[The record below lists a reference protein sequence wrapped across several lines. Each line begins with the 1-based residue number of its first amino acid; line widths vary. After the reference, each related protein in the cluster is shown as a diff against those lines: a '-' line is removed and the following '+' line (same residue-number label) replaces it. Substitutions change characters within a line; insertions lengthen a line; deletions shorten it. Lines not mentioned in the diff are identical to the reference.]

1 MHDVIDLAFR
11 LYELILVV
19 RVILS
24 WVQIQSRHPLVT
36 FVYSVTEP
44 LLAPIRKLLPTDK
57 IGIDL
62 SPLILLFLLE
72 MLKKYLLF

>member
-1 MHDVIDLAFR
+1 MRDVIDLAFK

-24 WVQIQSRHPLVT
+24 WTQFRSRHPLVM
-36 FVYSVTEP
+36 FVHGVTEP
-44 LLAPIRKLLPTDK
+44 LLAPIRKILPTDK
-57 IGIDL
+57 IGIDF

-72 MLKKYLLF
+72 LLKNYLL

>member
-1 MHDVIDLAFR
+1 MRDVIDLAFR

-24 WVQIQSRHPLVT
+24 WVQFQSRHPIVT

-44 LLAPIRKLLPTDK
+44 LLAPIRKLLPTDR
-57 IGIDL
+57 IGIDF

-72 MLKKYLLF
+72 LLKKYII

>member
-1 MHDVIDLAFR
+1 MRDVIDLVFR

-24 WVQIQSRHPLVT
+24 WVQYHSSHPLVI
-36 FVYSVTEP
+36 FIHSVTEP
-44 LLAPIRKLLPTDK
+44 LLAPIRKILPTDK
-57 IGIDL
+57 IGIDF

-72 MLKKYLLF
+72 LLKNYLL

>member
-1 MHDVIDLAFR
+1 MRDVIDLAFR

-24 WVQIQSRHPLVT
+24 WIQFQSRHPLVM
-36 FVYSVTEP
+36 FVHSVTEP

-57 IGIDL
+57 IGIDF

-72 MLKKYLLF
+72 LLKNYLL

>member
-1 MHDVIDLAFR
+1 MRDVIDLAFR

-24 WVQIQSRHPLVT
+24 WVQFQSRHP
-36 FVYSVTEP
+36 FVMFIHSVTEP
-44 LLAPIRKLLPTDK
+44 LLAPIRKILPTDK
-57 IGIDL
+57 IGIDF

-72 MLKKYLLF
+72 LLKNYLL